1 MGRTLKERRIQC
13 ENSIERMWGLFLFF
27 ENEPVAKQYL
37 FQSYALIKDEKEANR
52 LAFENTHKF
61 IYFLKQGTS
70 YFNSAK
76 ESDLIVRPLLVYYGI
91 TSLMKAILLLKDP
104 HYPKTTAVL
113 QHGITTRKKKK
124 RNYSFQDDEIK
135 VQKDGLLPYFS
146 QIVIEEPLITHR
158 KYKVF
163 DLFSMIPE
171 LQDSFFLLFQS
182 RTMTG
187 VRITKLNSSSWLFT
201 FEKNQIHENNL
212 VFSKIV
218 SLFEIG
224 LSSSEKILSSSDS
237 ELSLTI
243 CTSNPN
249 YIPDMNHTQIVR
261 DYKGGYHFYLKDS
274 LSISNEIIV
283 YNMLMYI
290 LGMLCRYDTEL
301 WGELIFSF
309 SSSDIYMIEEILQL
323 SLRKFPNLILNH
335 LFNEIILFET

>member
-1 MGRTLKERRIQC
+1 
-13 ENSIERMWGLFLFF
+13 MWNLFLYF
-27 ENEPVAKQYL
+27 ENEPIAKHHL

-61 IYFLKQGTS
+61 IYFLKQGTA

-76 ESDLIVRPLLVYYGI
+76 KSDLIVRPLLIYYGI

-104 HYPKTTAVL
+104 HYPKTTSVL

-124 RNYSFQDDEIK
+124 SNYSFQDDEIK

-146 QIVIEEPLITHR
+146 QIVINDPLLTHR

-163 DLFSMIPE
+163 DLLSMIPE
-171 LQDSFFLLFQS
+171 LQDSFFLLFQK
-182 RTMTG
+182 RTMTS
-187 VRITKLNSSSWLFT
+187 VSITKLSPSSWLFT
-201 FEKNQIHENNL
+201 FEKDQVRQNNL
-212 VFSKIV
+212 VFSDMV
-218 SLFEIG
+218 SLFKLG
-224 LSSSEKILSSSDS
+224 LSSNEDILSTSDAES
-237 ELSLTI
+237 SLTV
-243 CTSNPN
+243 CTSNPT
-249 YIPDMNHTQIVR
+249 YMPERDHTQLIR
-261 DYKGGYHFYLKDS
+261 DYKGKHHFFIKDP
-274 LSISNEIIV
+274 LTISNEIIV

-309 SSSDIYMIEEILQL
+309 SSSDIYIIEEFLQV

-335 LFNEIILFET
+335 LFNETILFES